1 MADVLEPTRLVTSV
15 NGRRAQNE
23 KECRRRAHVSA
34 GAAAALPSLEV
45 GKLCEHLEATG
56 RVDVH
61 LLPRLHIVHILLL
74 N

>member
-15 NGRRAQNE
+15 NGRRAQNQ
-23 KECRRRAHVSA
+23 ECRGRAHVSA